1 MRIANKFSMLF
12 AFRFMAFVDRL
23 AEFLQ
28 YKTGI
33 FCVPDTDSLVE
44 YFHQADK
51 PIDHSPN
58 EWAFDSDDSIRLHKK
73 IPLP

>member
-12 AFRFMAFVDRL
+12 AFRFMAFADRL

-33 FCVPDTDSLVE
+33 F
-44 YFHQADK
+44 
-51 PIDHSPN
+51 
-58 EWAFDSDDSIRLHKK
+58 
-73 IPLP
+73 